1 MAAEPRQ
8 HERAGAL
15 PLVTDRRAP
24 ERRSGP
30 SLGQAPPQGEFEP
43 RTALAAA
50 VAFCGGLVIVFIF
63 FWALGA
69 VEIGEAVAATSV
81 VVLLALIWLAFYL
94 YRSRQEES
102 HVIRRE
108 RERRGF

>member
-1 MAAEPRQ
+1 MASEPRQ
-8 HERAGAL
+8 HDEAGAL

-24 ERRSGP
+24 ERRSRP
-30 SLGQAPPQGEFEP
+30 YAPPGRELEFEP

-69 VEIGEAVAATSV
+69 VDVGEAVATTSV
-81 VVLLALIWLAFYL
+81 IVLLALVWLAFHL
-94 YRSRQEES
+94 YRSRQDES

>member
-1 MAAEPRQ
+1 MTRDVPPPVA
-8 HERAGAL
+8 
-15 PLVTDRRAP
+15 DRRSP
-24 ERRSGP
+24 ERRKRPYGP
-30 SLGQAPPQGEFEP
+30 PRRELEFDA

-69 VEIGEAVAATSV
+69 VDVTDAVATTSV
-81 VVLLALIWLAFYL
+81 VVLLALIWLAVYL
-94 YRSRQEES
+94 YRSRQEEP
-102 HVIRRE
+102 HGIRRD

>member
-1 MAAEPRQ
+1 MR
-8 HERAGAL
+8 G
-15 PLVTDRRAP
+15 
-24 ERRSGP
+24 
-30 SLGQAPPQGEFEP
+30 
-43 RTALAAA
+43 ALAAA

-69 VEIGEAVAATSV
+69 VDVGEAVATTSV
-81 VVLLALIWLAFYL
+81 IVLLALVWLTFYL
-94 YRSRQEES
+94 YRARQEES

>member
-1 MAAEPRQ
+1 MATERQ
-8 HERAGAL
+8 LDRGEAL
-15 PLVTDRRAP
+15 PAVADRRAP
-24 ERRSGP
+24 ERRSRPYGP
-30 SLGQAPPQGEFEP
+30 PRRELEFEP

-69 VEIGEAVAATSV
+69 IDVGEAVATTSV
-81 VVLLALIWLAFYL
+81 IVLLALVWLAFYL

>member
-1 MAAEPRQ
+1 MGTEARQ
-8 HERAGAL
+8 EDQAGAL
-15 PLVTDRRAP
+15 PLVSDRRAP
-24 ERRSGP
+24 ERRSRPYGP
-30 SLGQAPPQGEFEP
+30 PRQEFEFEP

-69 VEIGEAVAATSV
+69 IDVGEAVATTSI
-81 VVLLALIWLAFYL
+81 VVLLALVWLAFYL